1 MKTIELSNASKPL
14 SEYTDELQKELIVL
28 LLHNTPIAAIV
39 SLKDDDLESLA
50 LSANPDF
57 YDIIARSRQ
66 EFAEG
71 KTLSLD
77 EMKHEVANMS

>member
-14 SEYTDELQKELIVL
+14 SEYTDELQEELIVL

-50 LSANPDF
+50 LSANPYF
-57 YDIIARSRQ
+57 YDIIATSRQ

-77 EMKHEVANMS
+77 EMKHEVANMN